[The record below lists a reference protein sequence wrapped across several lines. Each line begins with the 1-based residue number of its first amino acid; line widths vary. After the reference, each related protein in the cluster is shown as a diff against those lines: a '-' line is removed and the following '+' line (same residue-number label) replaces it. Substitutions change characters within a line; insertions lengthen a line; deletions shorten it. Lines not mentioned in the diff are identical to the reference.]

1 MDGTGPR
8 ITGGGRAPLDLSVYL
23 ITDTGQCG
31 AFGVPATVA
40 AAVAAGVTVVQ
51 LRDPDADDAD
61 LVVLGRALVA
71 ELAGSGVPLLVNDR
85 VHLVQAIGADGA
97 HVGQGDADVLDARAL
112 LGPHAYLGLSVQT
125 ASHVQAATALPSDAL
140 DYLGVGPVWPTG
152 SKPDAAPAS
161 GLERLRELSAASP
174 WPCVAIGGITVDR
187 VPAVAATGAAGVA
200 VISAIC
206 GQPDVGAAARALRAA
221 WDGAVGA
228 GAAEAGALGGH
239 ALGGGV
245 VGSGAAGSGPD
256 DAAAGPHAWA
266 GVPTQRFVL

>member
-1 MDGTGPR
+1 MDGTGPWT
-8 ITGGGRAPLDLSVYL
+8 TGGGRAPLDLSVYL

-31 AFGVPATVA
+31 ALGVPATVA
-40 AAVAAGVTVVQ
+40 AAVAAGVSVVQ

-71 ELAGSGVPLLVNDR
+71 ELAGTGVPLLVNDR
-85 VHLVQAIGADGA
+85 VHLVEAIGAHGA
-97 HVGQGDADVLDARAL
+97 HVGQGDTDVLEARAL

-125 ASHVQAATALPSDAL
+125 ASHVRTATALPTDAL

-206 GQPDVGAAARALRAA
+206 GQPDVGAAARALREA
-221 WDGAVGA
+221 WDGAVGGRPVGGGA
-228 GAAEAGALGGH
+228 GAAD
-239 ALGGGV
+239 
-245 VGSGAAGSGPD
+245 SGLD
-256 DAAAGPHAWA
+256 DAAAGPHSWA